1 MIDKGHNFFEL
12 TKLAVKFV
20 KKIFVHEINN
30 YLIFFSSSVNIYIK
44 SKFWTI

>member
-30 YLIFFSSSVNIYIK
+30 YLIFFSSSVNIYI
-44 SKFWTI
+44 